1 VHEPTATPT
10 ALMVAVRDDGTETVL
25 GRVDAANPDV
35 ALVDALMRIRL
46 IARRY
51 GRRVCLREIPDD
63 LRDLLELVG
72 LLDVLRVEPARQAE
86 LGEQLGVDEVVQAG
100 DDAV

>member
-1 VHEPTATPT
+1 
-10 ALMVAVRDDGTETVL
+10 MVAVRDDGTETVL
-25 GRVDAANPDV
+25 GRVDAGNPDV

-51 GRRVCLREIPDD
+51 GQRVCLREIPDD